1 MNSNLKTF
9 RHELKYY
16 INYFEYE
23 ALKRRLASILK
34 RDKYADDNGD
44 YHIRSLYFDDEF
56 SSALFEKQAGILQ
69 REKFRI
75 RIYNLQDNIIK
86 LEKKS
91 RVGQFIHKE
100 SATISKEQYGKIVN
114 NNIEFLKE
122 SSNKLFNELYFHIK
136 AKNLKPTVIVDY
148 VREAYVYNINNI
160 RITFD
165 KQLRSGL
172 HNVDIFDK
180 SMPTIDV
187 IEKPLHIL
195 EIKYDHFLPDFIK
208 NLLQIKSSQRYA
220 ISKYVI
226 CRKFTKNNSWEDN

>member
-1 MNSNLKTF
+1 MSKNIKTF

-23 ALKRRLASILK
+23 ALKRRLSAILK
-34 RDKYADDNGD
+34 RDAFSDKSGN

-56 SSALFEKQAGILQ
+56 NNSLFDKQVGILQ

-75 RIYNLQDNIIK
+75 RIYNLQDRIIK

-91 RVGQFIHKE
+91 RVGQFIYKE
-100 SATISKEQYGKIVN
+100 SATISRDEYNKIMDG
-114 NNIEFLKE
+114 NIEILKK
-122 SSNKLFNELYFHIK
+122 SSNTLLNEFYFHIR

-148 VREAYVYNINNI
+148 IREAYVYNVNNI

-165 KQLRSGL
+165 KNLRSGL
-172 HNVDIFDK
+172 YNINIFEDIL
-180 SMPTIDV
+180 TVDV
-187 IEKPLHIL
+187 IEKPLLIL

-208 NLLQIKSSQRYA
+208 NILQIDSFQRYS

-226 CRKFTKNNSWEDN
+226 CKKFTKNNSWEDN